1 MARSTARAA
10 IVAAVLSLHT
20 VGVLAQTPLIQ
31 QRYSWPYSGPYKI
44 DTSNGPRGIMTGI
57 NRCNSST
64 ATQDSLCV
72 NAVANSIQDFCVF
85 APPEPNSIIANV
97 EGECVAWCV
106 NGQKYGTRTIP
117 SGAVTGMQVV
127 KTPGYLAF
135 ALNIN
140 GPLLYIQASD
150 SGGELDPHGAD
161 ARGNPIGSLMYTN
174 AFGGSTSGETQAQE
188 WHEFLSGTQIC
199 MKVCNPSQATD
210 SRQNLCDNIY
220 DTVGCNANVPLNY
233 GAIGTTFQ
241 SCLGD
246 NQLPPAQNVQALS
259 NGGTIFTPST
269 SQCSTFAS
277 SAIFTVSVSA
287 SGVSSSAS
295 ASASGSS
302 SASGSMITSAA
313 SASSGAATMSSAG
326 VSTTSRTGAA
336 APFRTAAPVALV
348 AAAAFAYVAA

>member
-1 MARSTARAA
+1 MPSSTSRTA

-20 VGVLAQTPLIQ
+20 ASVLAQTPLID

-44 DTSNGPRGIMTGI
+44 DTSDGPRGIMTGI
-57 NRCNSST
+57 NQCNSTT
-64 ATQDSLCV
+64 ANQNSLCV
-72 NAVANSIQDFCVF
+72 NAVVNSIQDFCVF
-85 APPEPNSIIANV
+85 APPEPNSLIANV

-117 SGAVTGMQVV
+117 SGAVTGMQFV
-127 KTPGYLAF
+127 KAPGYVAMG
-135 ALNIN
+135 LNIV
-140 GPLLYIQASD
+140 GPLLYDQASD
-150 SGGELDPHGAD
+150 AGGELDPHGAD
-161 ARGNPIGSLMYTN
+161 GRGNPIGSLMYTN
-174 AFGGSTSGETQAQE
+174 AFGGSSTGETQATE
-188 WHEFLSGTQIC
+188 WHEFIGGTQIC

-210 SRQNLCDNIY
+210 SRSNLCDNIY

-233 GAIGTTFQ
+233 GAIGNSFV

-259 NGGTIFTPST
+259 NGGSIFTPAT

-277 SAIFTVSVSA
+277 SQIFTVSATV
-287 SGVSSSAS
+287 SGVSTSGSMSAS
-295 ASASGSS
+295 ASS
-302 SASGSMITSAA
+302 SASGSMMTSMA
-313 SASSGAATMSSAG
+313 SMSSGAATMSTAG

-336 APFRTAAPVALV
+336 APFRTAAPVALA